1 MNQNC
6 ELVGIEKSEVRGFF
20 ERTLVEKEG
29 VSDAE
34 DIEHVLCGLPAFF
47 GS

>member
-20 ERTLVEKEG
+20 ERTLVEKRRSE
-29 VSDAE
+29 
-34 DIEHVLCGLPAFF
+34 
-47 GS
+47 